1 MNLPLIIFLL
11 MFILTLLLRIPIAFG
26 MIMSSIFYFTF
37 ATGPAATIGMTA
49 NQFLSNMNVSF
60 ILLAVPLFIF
70 AANIMNTGAV
80 TELLFRFAN
89 TVVGRWKGGM
99 GHVNVLASLIF
110 SGMTGSAVADASGL
124 GIMEIEAMRKSG
136 YDDPFSCGITA
147 ASATIG
153 PIFPPSIPMIF
164 YSMLSGASVGALFM
178 GGMVPGVLMAVFL
191 MAYVAYISNRRNYPT
206 GVSVGFRQF
215 VRDTLYALPALLTP
229 VILLG
234 GIYTGVVTP
243 TEAGALASL
252 WALVISVVYY
262 RSLDWKQLVEV
273 LKSTTKT
280 TGTVSIIVG
289 AAFSFSYII
298 AIEHIPAA
306 IGQVF
311 LNITTNK
318 YTFLFIVNVL
328 FLVLGMFMDTM
339 AIMLV
344 FIPIVLPVVNQL
356 GIDLVHFGVVIVLNM
371 MIGLLTPPYGVLLFI
386 VSGISKTPLKDII
399 VETLPMTCTLIVLL
413 LLMTYVPEIVL
424 FVPRMFGQLK

>member
-70 AANIMNTGAV
+70 AANIMNTGAA
-80 TELLFRFAN
+80 TELIFRFAN

-178 GGMVPGVLMAVFL
+178 GGMLPGVLMAVFL

-273 LKSTTKT
+273 LKSTAKM

-289 AAFSFSYII
+289 AAYSFSYII

-344 FIPIVLPVVNQL
+344 FIPMVLPIVNQL

>member
-1 MNLPLIIFLL
+1 MTLPLIIFIL
-11 MFILTLLLRIPIAFG
+11 MFGLTLLLRIPIAFG

-37 ATGPAATIGMTA
+37 ATGPAKTIGMTA

-70 AANIMNTGAV
+70 AANLMNTGAV
-80 TELLFRFAN
+80 TELIFRFAN
-89 TVVGRWKGGM
+89 TLVGRWKGGM

-124 GIMEIEAMRKSG
+124 GIMEIGAMRKSG

-178 GGMVPGVLMAVFL
+178 GGMVPGVLMALFL

-262 RSLDWKQLVEV
+262 RSLGWEQLVEV
-273 LKSTTKT
+273 LKSTAKT

-298 AIEHIPAA
+298 AIEQIPAA

-344 FIPIVLPVVNQL
+344 FIPMVLPIVNQL

-386 VSGISKTPLKDII
+386 VSGISKTPLKAII
-399 VETLPMTCTLIVLL
+399 RETLPMTCTLIVLL

-424 FVPRMFGQLK
+424 FVPRLFGQLK